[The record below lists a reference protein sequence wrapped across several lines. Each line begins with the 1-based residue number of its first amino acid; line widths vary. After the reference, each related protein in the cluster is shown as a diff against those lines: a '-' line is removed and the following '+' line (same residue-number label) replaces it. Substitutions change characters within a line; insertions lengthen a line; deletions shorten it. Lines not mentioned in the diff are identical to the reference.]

1 MLFVFAREYVLII
14 LGPQWTEAIL
24 PFQILVLGTVMR
36 TNSGLSDTLVKAKG
50 AVYSRAW
57 RQAIYALCVV
67 GGAAVGQRWGL
78 TGVAAGVLV
87 ALMVNAAMMAQL
99 SLKLTGMRWQ
109 MFAQIHVRALLLTGV
124 VLAESWGAG
133 DVFALLG
140 LACATHRAHLRFG
153 HRRERFSA
161 RLVLSEGNPG
171 RGRSL
176 DRTTYQQIFT

>member
-1 MLFVFAREYVLII
+1 
-14 LGPQWTEAIL
+14 
-24 PFQILVLGTVMR
+24 MR

-87 ALMVNAAMMAQL
+87 ALTVNAAMMAQL

-124 VLAESWGAG
+124 ILAESWGLATFLRSWG
-133 DVFALLG
+133 SPALLTVLISG
-140 LACATHRAHLRFG
+140 LVIAASVLALVWFFPKATLGEDGLWIVQLISKYLPKRIGRKLAEL
-153 HRRERFSA
+153 SA
-161 RLVLSEGNPG
+161 
-171 RGRSL
+171 
-176 DRTTYQQIFT
+176 Q